1 MSESNLTYLTTVDNL
16 VEGGFILAVD
26 GPSGTGKST
35 VCRRIA
41 QAAGAKYLD
50 TGAMY
55 RVATLHVLRQGI
67 DMESFDPADAGSVSR
82 IVDATATLPMQV
94 NEDPDSTEV
103 LLDGEDV
110 SAEIRGVEV
119 TRHVSAISAIPEVR
133 ENLVNL
139 QRAMALDAGR
149 CVVEG
154 RDIGTVV
161 LPNAPVKI
169 FMTAAAEVRA
179 QRRYDQDIAAGRDA
193 DFDAVLADVQ
203 RRDDADSSRAVSPL
217 KPADDAVVL
226 DTGDMTIEEVLEKFA
241 ELALASEDNPADL
254 TLDQDVNDKD
264 VDDQAGD
271 NPADD
276 DLDELV
282 FRTTGGAVVGA
293 DGKVVREDISEVS
306 DDIDV
311 VDESEAV
318 LDESETELDEVDT
331 DFDEEDFDD
340 SEFGEADLAED
351 SYYVD
356 DSDSF
361 DLLASDSENTDWDA
375 VEEAFGVLGT
385 DEVEK
390 EALCTVAIVG
400 RPNVGKSTLVNRFL
414 GRREAV
420 VEDFPG
426 VTRDRISYLGEWT
439 GRRFWVQDT
448 GGWDPDAKGIHGAI
462 ARQAETAMATAD
474 VIVFVVDTKVGIT
487 ATDEIIARK
496 LLRSSVPVILVA
508 NKFDS
513 DSQYADMAD
522 FWSLGLGNPFPVSA
536 QHGRGAADVMDQVL
550 EDFPDV
556 PRETS
561 IVAGPRRVAL
571 VGRPNVGKSSLLNKM
586 TGEER
591 SVVDNVAGT
600 TVDPVDSIVYL
611 DEQTW
616 RFVDTAGIRKKTKT
630 ARGHE
635 FYASLR
641 TRSAIDS
648 AEVVVFLVDASEPI
662 AEQDQ
667 RVLRM
672 ILDSGRALVVA
683 YNKWDLVDE
692 DRRDLLEREIELQ
705 LAHVPWARR
714 VNISAKTGRALQR
727 LEPAMIE
734 ALESWDQRVSTGQL
748 NNWLRAVI
756 AETPPP
762 MRGGRLPRVLFATQ
776 ASTKPPVI
784 VLFTTGFLEHGY
796 RRFLER
802 KFRETFG
809 FQGSP
814 VRIAVRVREKRGRKK

>member
-1 MSESNLTYLTTVDNL
+1 MSQQNELKALDGLEEINNITG
-16 VEGGFILAVD
+16 GGFIFAVD

-35 VCRRIA
+35 VSRRLA
-41 QAAGAKYLD
+41 DAANAKYLD

-55 RVATLHVLRQGI
+55 RVATLHVLRLGI
-67 DMESFDPADAGSVSR
+67 DVAHPAADDEIIA
-82 IVDATATLPMQV
+82 ATADLPLQV
-94 NEDPDSTEV
+94 NEDPNSTEV
-103 LLDGEDV
+103 LLAGEDV
-110 SAEIRGVEV
+110 SAEIRGPEV
-119 TRHVSAISAIPEVR
+119 TAHVSRVSAIPEVR
-133 ENLVNL
+133 ENLVAL
-139 QRAMALDAGR
+139 QRALAVKSGR

-161 LPNAPVKI
+161 LPDAPVKV
-169 FMTAAAEVRA
+169 FMTASAEIRA
-179 QRRYDQDIAAGRDA
+179 QRRFDQDQAAGRDV
-193 DFDAVLADVQ
+193 DFDAVLADVV
-203 RRDDADSSRAVSPL
+203 RRDEADSSRATSPL
-217 KPADDAVVL
+217 RPADDAILL
-226 DTGDMTIEEVLEKFA
+226 DSSDMSIEEVLTKMADLARDSAA
-241 ELALASEDNPADL
+241 EPVSLVADAAMEDPTEDALA
-254 TLDQDVNDKD
+254 
-264 VDDQAGD
+264 
-271 NPADD
+271 
-276 DLDELV
+276 
-282 FRTTGGAVVGA
+282 FRTV
-293 DGKVVREDISEVS
+293 DGQL
-306 DDIDV
+306 IDGV
-311 VDESEAV
+311 DSVDE
-318 LDESETELDEVDT
+318 ELDDAFLPAE
-331 DFDEEDFDD
+331 FDEE
-340 SEFGEADLAED
+340 EFEETSFVED
-351 SYYVD
+351 
-356 DSDSF
+356 F
-361 DLLASDSENTDWDA
+361 DLLSSSEEDTDWDA
-375 VEEAFGVLGT
+375 VEEAFGALGS
-385 DEVEK
+385 EVPEE

-400 RPNVGKSTLVNRFL
+400 RPNVGKSTLVNRMI

-426 VTRDRISYLGEWT
+426 VTRDRISYLGEWNA
-439 GRRFWVQDT
+439 RRFWVQDT

-462 ARQAETAMATAD
+462 ARQAEVAMATAD

-487 ATDEIIARK
+487 ATDELIARK
-496 LLRSSVPVILVA
+496 LLRSEVPVLLIA

-513 DSQYADMAD
+513 DNQYADMAE
-522 FWSLGLGNPFPVSA
+522 FWGLGLGNPYPVSA
-536 QHGRGAADVMDQVL
+536 QHGRGAADVLDDVL
-550 EDFPDV
+550 KAFPAE
-556 PRETS
+556 PREKS
-561 IVAGPRRVAL
+561 IVSGPRRVAL

-600 TVDPVDSIVYL
+600 TVDPVDSIVEL
-611 DEQTW
+611 EERTW

-630 ARGHE
+630 AQGHE

-641 TRSAIDS
+641 TRAAIDS
-648 AEVVVFLVDASEPI
+648 AEVAIFLVDASEPI

-672 ILDSGRALVVA
+672 ILESGRALVVA

-727 LEPAMIE
+727 LEPAMLE
-734 ALESWDQRVSTGQL
+734 ALESWDQRISTGQL

-802 KFRETFG
+802 KLRETFG
-809 FQGSP
+809 FEGSP
-814 VRIAVRVREKRGRKK
+814 VRIAVRVREKRQRKK

>member
-1 MSESNLTYLTTVDNL
+1 MMKENPTVSSTQPAPAITA
-16 VEGGFILAVD
+16 VENVPGGGFIVAID

-35 VCRRIA
+35 VSRRLAQIA
-41 QAAGAKYLD
+41 DAKYLD

-55 RVATLHVLRQGI
+55 RVATLHVLRNGI
-67 DMESFDPADAGSVSR
+67 DPESEDFADAV
-82 IVDATATLPMQV
+82 IAATADLPLVV
-94 NEDPDSTEV
+94 NEEPTSTEV

-110 SAEIRGVEV
+110 SGEIRGADV
-119 TRHVSAISAIPEVR
+119 TQHVSAVSAIPEVR
-133 ENLVNL
+133 ENLVAL
-139 QRAMALDAGR
+139 QRSLALDAGR

-154 RDIGTVV
+154 RDIGTAVF
-161 LPNAPVKI
+161 PEAACKI
-169 FMTAAAEVRA
+169 YMTASAEIRA
-179 QRRYDQDIAAGRDA
+179 RRRYDQDVSAGREV
-193 DFDAVLADVQ
+193 DFDAVLADVE
-203 RRDDADSSRAVSPL
+203 RRDAADSSRTVSPL
-217 KPADDAVVL
+217 RPANDANL
-226 DTGDMTIEEVLEKFA
+226 IDTGDM
-241 ELALASEDNPADL
+241 
-254 TLDQDVNDKD
+254 D
-264 VDDQAGD
+264 VDQV
-271 NPADD
+271 
-276 DLDELV
+276 LDTIVGLVVESGTASASDAASAEEPEELV
-282 FRTTGGAVVGA
+282 FRTT
-293 DGKVVREDISEVS
+293 DGTVLNDGNAGSSESDDAAEVSEVTVDDTEF
-306 DDIDV
+306 DDIV
-311 VDESEAV
+311 A
-318 LDESETELDEVDT
+318 
-331 DFDEEDFDD
+331 EEDYISSEEEFFEDYDEDD
-340 SEFGEADLAED
+340 FVDGAESAYTPD
-351 SYYVD
+351 I
-356 DSDSF
+356 DSF
-361 DLLASDSENTDWDA
+361 DLLTADAEDTDWSA
-375 VEEAFGVLGT
+375 VEEAFGVLG
-385 DEVEK
+385 DEQAEQ

-400 RPNVGKSTLVNRFL
+400 RPNVGKSTLVNRFI

-426 VTRDRISYLGEWT
+426 VTRDRISYLADWG

-487 ATDEIIARK
+487 STDELIARR
-496 LLRSSVPVILVA
+496 LQRSAIPVVLVA

-513 DSQYADMAD
+513 DSQFADMAE
-522 FWSLGLGNPFPVSA
+522 FWSLGLDDPFPVSA
-536 QHGRGAADVMDQVL
+536 QHGRGAADVMDKVL
-550 EDFPDV
+550 ASFPDE
-556 PRETS
+556 PRQKSVVT
-561 IVAGPRRVAL
+561 GPRRVAL
-571 VGRPNVGKSSLLNKM
+571 VGRPNVGKSSLLNKI

-600 TVDPVDSIVYL
+600 TVDPVDSVVDL
-611 DEQTW
+611 DERTW
-616 RFVDTAGIRKKTKT
+616 RFVDTAGIRKKVKT

-641 TRSAIDS
+641 TRAAIDAS
-648 AEVVVFLVDASEPI
+648 EVVIFLVDASEPI

-714 VNISAKTGRALQR
+714 VNISAKTGRALNK

-734 ALESWDQRVSTGQL
+734 ALDSWDQRISTGQL
-748 NNWLRAVI
+748 NTWLRAVI

-802 KFRETFG
+802 KLREAFG

-814 VRIAVRVREKRGRKK
+814 VRIAVRVREKKGKRK

>member
-1 MSESNLTYLTTVDNL
+1 MTSNPTHALATYDNMAG
-16 VEGGFILAVD
+16 GGFIVAVD

-35 VCRRIA
+35 VCRRLA
-41 QAAGAKYLD
+41 ELANAKYLD

-67 DMESFDPADAGSVSR
+67 NPNASCDDAETTAA
-82 IVDATATLPMQV
+82 IIAATQNLPLEV
-94 NEDPDSTEV
+94 NEDPRSTEV

-110 SAEIRGVEV
+110 SGEIRGPEV
-119 TRHVSAISAIPEVR
+119 TAHVSAVSAIPEVR
-133 ENLVNL
+133 ENLVQL
-139 QRAMALDAGR
+139 QRDLAKQAGR

-161 LPNAPVKI
+161 LPDAPVKV
-169 FMTAAAEVRA
+169 FMTASAEIRA
-179 QRRYDQDIAAGRDA
+179 QRRYDQDIAAGRQANYDV
-193 DFDAVLADVQ
+193 VLADVQ
-203 RRDDADSSRAVSPL
+203 RRDEADSSRATSPL
-217 KPADDAVVL
+217 RPAEDATVL
-226 DTGDMTIEEVLEKFA
+226 DTGELSIEEVLQKFEKLILG
-241 ELALASEDNPADL
+241 ENEGLE
-254 TLDQDVNDKD
+254 
-264 VDDQAGD
+264 
-271 NPADD
+271 
-276 DLDELV
+276 ELV
-282 FRTTGGAVVGA
+282 FRTTEGDV
-293 DGKVVREDISEVS
+293 VS
-306 DDIDV
+306 DG
-311 VDESEAV
+311 
-318 LDESETELDEVDT
+318 
-331 DFDEEDFDD
+331 FGEEDFDD
-340 SEFGEADLAED
+340 ADFDESEFGEADFGEEGFGDEGGVEPEEYAGEQTQFF
-351 SYYVD
+351 VTGGEEAD
-356 DSDSF
+356 DF
-361 DLLASDSENTDWDA
+361 DLLSSSEDETDWDA
-375 VEEAFGVLGT
+375 VEEAFGVFG
-385 DEVEK
+385 DEEAER

-400 RPNVGKSTLVNRFL
+400 RPNVGKSTLVNRFI

-448 GGWDPDAKGIHGAI
+448 GGWDPDAKGIHAAI
-462 ARQAETAMATAD
+462 ARQAETAMDTAD

-487 ATDEIIARK
+487 ATDEVIARK
-496 LLRSSVPVILVA
+496 LQRSSIPVVLVA

-513 DSQYADMAD
+513 DSQYADMAE
-522 FWSLGLGNPFPVSA
+522 FWGLGLGEPFPVSA
-536 QHGRGAADVMDQVL
+536 QHGRGAADVLDQVL
-550 EDFPDV
+550 KDFPDQ

-561 IVAGPRRVAL
+561 IVSGPRRVAL
-571 VGRPNVGKSSLLNKM
+571 VGRPNVGKSSLLNKV

-600 TVDPVDSIVYL
+600 TVDPVDSIVEL

-641 TRSAIDS
+641 TRAAIDA
-648 AEVVVFLVDASEPI
+648 AEVAIFLVDASEPI

-667 RVLRM
+667 RVLRL

-692 DRRDLLEREIELQ
+692 DRRWELEREIDLQ

-714 VNISAKTGRALQR
+714 VNISAKTGRALKK

-734 ALESWDQRVSTGQL
+734 ALESWDQRIPTGQL
-748 NNWLRAVI
+748 NTWLRAVI

-776 ASTKPPVI
+776 AATKPPVI

-802 KFRETFG
+802 KLREAFG
-809 FQGSP
+809 FEGSP
-814 VRIAVRVREKRGRKK
+814 VRIAVRVREKRKRK